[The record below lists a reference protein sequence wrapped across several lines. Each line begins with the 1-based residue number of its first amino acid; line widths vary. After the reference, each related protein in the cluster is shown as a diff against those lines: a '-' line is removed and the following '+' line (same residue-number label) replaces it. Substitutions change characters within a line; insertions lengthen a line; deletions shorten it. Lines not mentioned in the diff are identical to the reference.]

1 MCGIVVFLKSGIASG
16 IAPSIHKKRCVVVA
30 LKLSYYRI
38 TYRITVLP
46 YYCITGSLV
55 TTSYGLLQLVTV
67 VIACYRLLPLLLPL
81 VTACYSIMCYVLNDY
96 YTSSRT
102 GEYRGDG
109 IVGQLLVDLVVAVGR
124 SRWVVGRFS
133 FRFAVCGDGCQ
144 FWRCNCRLSVWS
156 VFWTVV
162 KTTI

>member
-1 MCGIVVFLKSGIASG
+1 MRVVLRRLFAKNN
-16 IAPSIHKKRCVVVA
+16 CVVVA
-30 LKLSYYRI
+30 LKVSYYRI

-67 VIACYRLLPLLLPL
+67 VIACLVTACYRLLPL

-102 GEYRGDG
+102 GEYRGYG
-109 IVGQLLVDLVVAVGR
+109 IVGQLLVDLVVVVGR
-124 SRWVVGRFS
+124 SRRVVGRFS
-133 FRFAVCGDGCQ
+133 FRFDVCGDGCQ
-144 FWRCNCRLSVWS
+144 FRRCNCRLSVWS
-156 VFWTVV
+156 VF
-162 KTTI
+162 

>member
-1 MCGIVVFLKSGIASG
+1 MRVVLRRLFAKNN
-16 IAPSIHKKRCVVVA
+16 CVVVA
-30 LKLSYYRI
+30 LKVSYYRI

-67 VIACYRLLPLLLPL
+67 FIACYRLLPLLLPL

-102 GEYRGDG
+102 GEYQGYG

-124 SRWVVGRFS
+124 S
-133 FRFAVCGDGCQ
+133 
-144 FWRCNCRLSVWS
+144 
-156 VFWTVV
+156 
-162 KTTI
+162 K

>member
-16 IAPSIHKKRCVVVA
+16 IAPSIHKKSCVVVA

-67 VIACYRLLPLLLPL
+67 FIACYRLLPLVTSCYRLL
-81 VTACYSIMCYVLNDY
+81 
-96 YTSSRT
+96 
-102 GEYRGDG
+102 
-109 IVGQLLVDLVVAVGR
+109 
-124 SRWVVGRFS
+124 
-133 FRFAVCGDGCQ
+133 
-144 FWRCNCRLSVWS
+144 
-156 VFWTVV
+156 
-162 KTTI
+162 

>member
-1 MCGIVVFLKSGIASG
+1 MCGNVRYCCFFEEWYCAWYCAVYSQKILPTVL
-16 IAPSIHKKRCVVVA
+16 
-30 LKLSYYRI
+30 LY
-38 TYRITVLP
+38 YRITVL
-46 YYCITGSLV
+46 LV
-55 TTSYGLLQLVTV
+55 RSLQLVTACYSLLRLLSLV
-67 VIACYRLLPLLLPL
+67 TACYRLLPL

-102 GEYRGDG
+102 GEYQGYG